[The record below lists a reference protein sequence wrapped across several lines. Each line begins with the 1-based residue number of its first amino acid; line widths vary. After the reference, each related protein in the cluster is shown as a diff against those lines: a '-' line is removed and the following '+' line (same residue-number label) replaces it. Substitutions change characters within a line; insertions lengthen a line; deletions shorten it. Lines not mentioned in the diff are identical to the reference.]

1 MFNFLEIKINNEP
14 VEKLFSQSSYFV
26 GWGYFLKPAGL

>member
-1 MFNFLEIKINNEP
+1 LVYDHNEP